1 VDILVDMGVSK
12 LLAKVL
18 NTFFKS
24 ELLL

>member
-1 VDILVDMGVSK
+1 MGVIK

>member
-1 VDILVDMGVSK
+1 VDILVDMGVIK